1 MDENMRMV
9 VIAVTAALPPTI
21 ASLTALIVAVKG
33 NGKIDKGNEKI
44 DKVNGNL
51 MELLKSR
58 EATAEVKGAV
68 DVLTKVALSPS
79 AVVMPA
85 ERSPRPG
92 RSTDRKPEETEH

>member
-1 MDENMRMV
+1 MDENSRMV
-9 VIAVTAALPPTI
+9 FTAILAALPPTLV
-21 ASLTALIVAVKG
+21 ALTGLVIAVKTG
-33 NGKIDKGNEKI
+33 GKI

-85 ERSPRPG
+85 ERSPRPA
-92 RSTDRKPEETEH
+92 RSTDRKEETEH